1 MAEGRKFSKEE
12 CGIGRQQCCLPR
24 FSLMEAVCVGQVG
37 KAVEHLESLE
47 GTSMVLRQE
56 EEQKPAKQVEEIE
69 ETPASA
75 E

>member
-1 MAEGRKFSKEE
+1 
-12 CGIGRQQCCLPR
+12 
-24 FSLMEAVCVGQVG
+24 MEAVCVGQVG